1 MKKSNAAYIDGVI
14 GIVRQ
19 QGKKK
24 PIINIYHNTMNE
36 HAQNVLLGLS
46 ASLLLNG
53 ASPTPFNRLCFTTP
67 GMHFQ
72 SEIGTSNNK
81 TQLQYYDPNNPDK
94 DNLGLTALFLKLD
107 DDELAALN
115 SGSKYLPIKDANGN
129 LSSKVVAYG
138 TFKTVNAVDKTGIIT
153 FSDESRL
160 VEPYSCANAWLF
172 EADKYS
178 FEYNVIAIASLDS
191 LNTFASYKC
200 ISRVD
205 LFGSGNEITKN
216 FIAPGF
222 TGITGANEVLL
233 NYNQDGVSR
242 WRYNLKT
249 GKTTAV
255 ESNEAAYNID
265 MTNVGNQ
272 QVVLDGKLYSLR
284 SGNYGYP
291 ASYVDVFDS
300 TGALLKSITIS
311 TTNYRPRGLFTD
323 GTDVYISVTKVS
335 TSASITASM
344 LKINQ
349 STYATTVVKNSAFTG
364 WANLP
369 DGFDID
375 VSSYIKAS
383 YIVNNVRYY
392 VVGDY
397 DLDVQFICSDIMNVK
412 TSIVAEAPIFD
423 CVVSVDN
430 TPEGVYFICGGT
442 KTTSAPSAGAY
453 NERTISPMLPL
464 NKIRNSDNTDYL
476 NTTFQSSGVWVNNNS
491 YANFLSF
498 EKYDTLQSKT
508 IAQNFTLTYG
518 YEIGI
523 R

>member
-1 MKKSNAAYIDGVI
+1 MEKSNAAYIDGVI
-14 GIVRQ
+14 GIIRQ

-24 PIINIYHNTMNE
+24 PIVNIYHNTMNE
-36 HAQNVLLGLS
+36 HAQNVLLGMS

-67 GMHFQ
+67 GMRFQ
-72 SEIGTSNNK
+72 SETGTANTKNL
-81 TQLQYYDPNNPDK
+81 LQYYDPNNLDK
-94 DNLGLTALFLKLD
+94 DNLGLVALFLKLD

-115 SGSKYLPIKDANGN
+115 SSSKYLPIKDENGN

-160 VEPYSCANAWLF
+160 IESYSCANAWLF

-233 NYNQDGVSR
+233 NYTQNGVSR
-242 WRYNLKT
+242 WKYNLKT

-255 ESNEAAYNID
+255 ESNEPAYSID
-265 MTNVGNQ
+265 MTNAGNQ

-284 SGNYGYP
+284 SGSFGYP
-291 ASYVDVFDS
+291 AAYVDVFDS
-300 TGALLKSITIS
+300 TGTLLKSINIS
-311 TTNYRPRGLFTD
+311 ISNYRPRGLFTD

-335 TSASITASM
+335 TTSSITASM

-364 WANLP
+364 WGNLP
-369 DGFDID
+369 DNFDID
-375 VSSYIKAS
+375 VSAYIKAS
-383 YIVNNVRYY
+383 YVVNDVRYY

-397 DLDVQFICSDIMNVK
+397 ILDVQFICSDIMNVK

-442 KTTSAPSAGAY
+442 KTASAPGTNAY
-453 NERTISPMLPL
+453 NERTISPMLPY
-464 NKIRNSDNTDYL
+464 NQIRNSDNSNYL
-476 NTTFQSSGVWVNNNS
+476 DNTFQGRGVWVNNNS

-508 IAQNFTLTYG
+508 IAQNFTITYG

>member
-1 MKKSNAAYIDGVI
+1 M
-14 GIVRQ
+14 
-19 QGKKK
+19 
-24 PIINIYHNTMNE
+24 
-36 HAQNVLLGLS
+36 S

-67 GMHFQ
+67 GMRFQ
-72 SEIGTSNNK
+72 SETGNSDDKK
-81 TQLQYYDPNNPDK
+81 TLLQYYDPNNLNK

-107 DDELAALN
+107 DNELQALN

-138 TFKTVNAVDKTGIIT
+138 TFKTVNAVDKAGIIT

-205 LFGSGNEITKN
+205 LFGSGNVITKN

-222 TGITGANEVLL
+222 TGITGPNEILL
-233 NYNQDGVSR
+233 NYTQNGVSR
-242 WRYNLKT
+242 WKYNLKT

-255 ESNEAAYNID
+255 ESNEAAYTID
-265 MTNVGNQ
+265 MTNAGNQ
-272 QVVLDGKLYSLR
+272 QVVLNGKLYSLR

-291 ASYVDVFDS
+291 DSFVDVFDS
-300 TGALLKSITIS
+300 TGKLLKSINIPANS
-311 TTNYRPRGLFTD
+311 YRPRGLFTD
-323 GTDVYISVTKVS
+323 GTDVYISVTKS
-335 TSASITASM
+335 GTSSSIAASM

-349 STYATTVVKNSAFTG
+349 STYATTVIKNSAFNG

-369 DGFDID
+369 DGFNINI
-375 VSSYIKAS
+375 SSYIKAS
-383 YIVNNVRYY
+383 YVVNDIRYY

-397 DLDVQFICSDIMNVK
+397 ALDVQFICSDIMNVK
-412 TSIVAEAPIFD
+412 TSIIAEAPIFD
-423 CVVSVDN
+423 CVVSIDN

-442 KTTSAPSAGAY
+442 KTTSAPGVSAY
-453 NERTISPMLPL
+453 NERTISPMLPY
-464 NKIRNSDNTDYL
+464 NKIRNSGNTDYL
-476 NTTFQSSGVWVNNNS
+476 DATFQGSGVWVNNNS
-491 YANFLSF
+491 FANFLSF